1 MDELRGKITDILLD
15 GNNENAAFW
24 APEMADEILSLI
36 AKTDSGAEVS
46 CSGVLSDAERDMD
59 MIFCLAIARTF
70 KFGSPEAINLL
81 EEYRGLMTKKEE
93 MLEKIKGR

>member
-1 MDELRGKITDILLD
+1 MEYQCNNCEYKSEIFGYGVGEDKPCSCGGILKPLKASK
-15 GNNENAAFW
+15 E
-24 APEMADEILSLI
+24 PV
-36 AKTDSGAEVS
+36 AEVP
-46 CSGVLSDAERDMD
+46 CSAGLSDAERDMD

-81 EEYRGLMTKKEE
+81 EEYRELMTKKEE